1 MQEPPKS
8 ERKGVVGPY
17 GPPPLTLLFGWAG
30 STDKNLVKYSKI
42 YLNQVST
49 VAGYTMIIAIHIAV
63 KIIGKIIS
71 QLSILI

>member
-1 MQEPPKS
+1 MPRVQEPPKS

-42 YLNQVST
+42 YLNQVSI
-49 VAGYTMIIAIHIAV
+49 VDYTMIAT
-63 KIIGKIIS
+63 
-71 QLSILI
+71 ILCNCYPSRSSY